1 MFFTYILIL
10 VVKDLLL
17 TNYFLLNQYKWTAA
31 VSRYESA
38 FLCLMLYLC
47 LSSALPCGF
56 SFALPLVLN
65 KLVILYITVSRLK
78 SCMFVKSLCFVCY
91 MPFWC
96 LCCSSVEVNRCDSR
110 VKGECIILVCCQVC
124 CGQVFLKLNC
134 SSASLWRGML
144 VMRWLYLLQ
153 TDLQQGL
160 SDLFFGWFPVRLVII
175 VTGAGIKVPPLR
187 LSDLKSPAVKLHVQ
201 VCV

>member
-1 MFFTYILIL
+1 
-10 VVKDLLL
+10 
-17 TNYFLLNQYKWTAA
+17 
-31 VSRYESA
+31 
-38 FLCLMLYLC
+38 MLYLC

-65 KLVILYITVSRLK
+65 QLVILYITVSRLK
-78 SCMFVKSLCFVCY
+78 PCMFVKSLCFVCY

-160 SDLFFGWFPVRLVII
+160 SDLFFGWFRVRLVII

-187 LSDLKSPAVKLHVQ
+187 LSDLKSSAVKLHVQ

>member
-1 MFFTYILIL
+1 MNLLSCVWCFISVCPRPCL
-10 VVKDLLL
+10 VASPSLFHLCWTNPLYCTSQFPDWNPACLLL
-17 TNYFLLNQYKWTAA
+17 
-31 VSRYESA
+31 
-38 FLCLMLYLC
+38 
-47 LSSALPCGF
+47 
-56 SFALPLVLN
+56 
-65 KLVILYITVSRLK
+65 
-78 SCMFVKSLCFVCY
+78 KSLCFVCY

-96 LCCSSVEVNRCDSR
+96 LCCSSMEVNRCDSR

-134 SSASLWRGML
+134 SSVSLWRGML

-175 VTGAGIKVPPLR
+175 VTGARVKVPTLR

-201 VCV
+201 MCV